1 MPAYSTPGVY
11 VNESQLQNL
20 TPALSGGTAAVF
32 FGEAAR
38 GPVEA
43 TLVTDWPSYRRL
55 YGELNNDYDLG
66 YAVYHFFANG
76 GRNAYVVRVAASA
89 AVAASSSTG
98 VQYNPDGQGDSKMF
112 DVDAKN
118 VGAWGNDLTVQIE
131 ALSTEGGAATSGLAE
146 TADGVH
152 GTFTVVV
159 KLDGTEV
166 ERWPAVSLDPA
177 ANRYVST
184 IINTYSEYVE
194 VSNVSTADA
203 DASRTYT
210 VTAYAFTTG
219 ADGTLADTDYVSAI
233 DAIDLVKGNLLLNA
247 VGRDGS
253 TVINGLLSK
262 ASERGDSFVLID
274 PSLTA
279 ADVATT
285 KSEASTFA
293 SASNGGYGAIY
304 APALKMVDPAK
315 TGPGAVRDTYP
326 CGAVAG
332 VIARTENQRTVAKAP
347 AGYAADVRGALGTV
361 YRLSDDDIGSLYD
374 YNPYINSF
382 KTIPGAG
389 VVVYGSRT
397 LATTT
402 ADKFIPVRRTLNYVK
417 SSLKDITS
425 FAVFE
430 PNNEL
435 LWERLTARVGGFLG
449 NFYRLGGLKGQTSRE
464 AFYVICNSSNNNTS
478 SIDQGI
484 VNIEVGIA
492 LQYPAEFIVINLAQ
506 WSGGSNTVESL

>member
-1 MPAYSTPGVY
+1 MATYSTPGVY
-11 VNESQLQNL
+11 VNEKPLQNL
-20 TPALSGGTAAVF
+20 TQQPTGGTAAVF
-32 FGEAAR
+32 FGEAYR
-38 GPVEA
+38 GPEEA
-43 TLVTDWPSYRRL
+43 RLITDWPSYRRV
-55 YGELNNDYDLG
+55 YGELENAYDLG

-76 GRNAYVVRVAASA
+76 GRNAYVVRVAAA
-89 AVAASSSTG
+89 AGVEASIANG
-98 VQYNPDGQGDSKMF
+98 VLYDPDGAGDAKMF
-112 DVDAKN
+112 DVDATSK
-118 VGAWGNDLTVQIE
+118 GLWGNKLTVLIE
-131 ALSTEGGAATSGLAE
+131 ASNQEGGSAVSGLTE
-146 TADGVH
+146 TTSDAH

-177 ANRYVST
+177 SSRYVAT
-184 IINTYSEYVE
+184 IVNNYSEYVE
-194 VSNVSTADA
+194 ISNVSTAGPN
-203 DASRTYT
+203 ASRTYT
-210 VTAYAFTTG
+210 VTAFAFTNG
-219 ADGTLADTDYVSAI
+219 ADGTVATSDYTSAV
-233 DAIDLVKGNLLLNA
+233 DKVDLITGNLILNA
-247 VGRDGS
+247 VGQTSS
-253 TVINGLLSK
+253 TLITALLSK
-262 ASERGDSFVLID
+262 AESRGDSFVLID

-285 KSEASTFA
+285 KTESSTFA
-293 SASNGGYGAIY
+293 SASNGGYGALY

-347 AGYAADVRGALGTV
+347 AGYGADVRGALGTV
-361 YRLSDDDIGSLYD
+361 YRLSDADIGELYD

-382 KTIPGAG
+382 KAIPGAG
-389 VVVYGSRT
+389 VVVYGART
-397 LATTT
+397 MATTT

-449 NFYRLGGLKGQTSRE
+449 DFYRLGGLKGKTSRE
-464 AFYVICNSSNNNTS
+464 AFYVVCDSTNNNTTS
-478 SIDQGI
+478 VDQGI
-484 VNIEVGIA
+484 VNVEVGIA
-492 LQYPAEFIVINLAQ
+492 LLYPAEFIVINLAQ
-506 WSGGSNTVESL
+506 WTGGSNTAESL